1 MKLRTEIPKK
11 VKVSKSERKM
21 IVKFCDVKSFWW
33 LLGLFLGDKK
43 REANGEIEKR
53 CKNGDGVSVMNE
65 FLMFLALA
73 MKAC

>member
-1 MKLRTEIPKK
+1 MNLRTEIPKK
-11 VKVSKSERKM
+11 VKVSKSKRKM
-21 IVKFCDVKSFWW
+21 IA
-33 LLGLFLGDKK
+33 FLGDKK